1 MKVGLYSELA
11 RQHIVKMRDEINQ
24 LGLGSSDEDMKA
36 FREMIIK
43 SDEEHHKLIRTS
55 QDFFS
60 LSTIRDLLFHVQE
73 HRFTIPR
80 IRECL
85 DELGLFFCGFES
97 APIVE
102 SFTRTN
108 GASEALYDLRK
119 WEVYENDNPRTF
131 AGMYQFWCQKIS

>member
-1 MKVGLYSELA
+1 
-11 RQHIVKMRDEINQ
+11 
-24 LGLGSSDEDMKA
+24 MKA
-36 FREMIIK
+36 FRELVIK
-43 SDEEHHKLIRTS
+43 SDEEHHKLILNAIDFYSTS
-55 QDFFS
+55 MF
-60 LSTIRDLLFHVQE
+60 RDLLFHVQE

-80 IRECL
+80 IRDYL

-102 SFTRTN
+102 SFTRIN
-108 GASEALYDLRK
+108 GASDALYDLQK